1 MELFGIFFSADI
13 TTAMP
18 ILICALGL
26 VVSERA
32 GVLNIGAEGTM
43 LVGALF
49 GIVGTYYFGNV
60 WLGILLGAFVGFAYT
75 AIFAFLTIT
84 LRANQV
90 VVGMGMNMF
99 ALGFT
104 TTLHRSIFQG
114 KGFVLLDKLEKIT
127 MFDNLGEGI
136 FGNLLSLIFGQ
147 DLIVYF
153 AFIMVFVI
161 HHIMFETEIGLKIRA
176 VGEYPK
182 ACASVGVDVIKTR
195 YKAVLFSGVMMGL
208 AGAYLSAGQ
217 VSIFAENMVQ
227 GRGFMA
233 VAVVVLARYTP
244 IGVMF
249 ASLVFAAGTAF
260 SYILIGKGIDLPH
273 HFFIAIPYIITI
285 VALVIS
291 VGDYKGPKS
300 TGIPYEKSA

>member
-1 MELFGIFFSADI
+1 MDLFGVFFSADI
-13 TTAMP
+13 ATAMP
-18 ILICALGL
+18 ILLCALGL
-26 VVSERA
+26 VISERT

-49 GIVGTYYFGNV
+49 GILGTYYFGNV
-60 WLGILLGAFVGFAYT
+60 WLGLILGAVVGFLFT

-104 TTLHRSIFQG
+104 TTLHRSIFEG
-114 KGFVLLDKLEKIT
+114 KGFVLLDKLEKIKI
-127 MFDNLGEGI
+127 FDSLGDGV
-136 FGNLLSLIFGQ
+136 FGNLMSLIFGQ
-147 DLIVYF
+147 DLVVYF
-153 AFIMVFVI
+153 AFIMVFVLQ
-161 HHIMFETEIGLKIRA
+161 HVMFKTETGLKIRG
-176 VGEYPK
+176 VGEYPR
-182 ACASVGVDVIKTR
+182 ACATVGLDVIKIR
-195 YKAVLFSGVMMGL
+195 YKAVLFSGIMMGL

-217 VSIFAENMVQ
+217 VSVFTENMVQ

-244 IGVMF
+244 LGVMF

-260 SYILIGKGIDLPH
+260 SYILIGKGIELPH

-285 VALVIS
+285 IALVVS

-300 TGIPYEKSA
+300 TGVPYEKTA